1 MHRFERSTHDFERQ
15 HAGCVGDFLREVDL
29 KMADNIP
36 ARLAPAAHGGH
47 VGFLEQFSTL
57 VDYFVDGLI
66 MPFFKYW
73 SRHCAASRRQH
84 MSLLVVGVCYSDIY
98 KYKGNCG
105 NVKG

>member
-1 MHRFERSTHDFERQ
+1 
-15 HAGCVGDFLREVDL
+15 
-29 KMADNIP
+29 MADNIP

-73 SRHCAASRRQH
+73 SRHCAASRR
-84 MSLLVVGVCYSDIY
+84 
-98 KYKGNCG
+98 
-105 NVKG
+105 